1 MALASSSACGVL
13 NGYWG
18 QTSGPD
24 LRTFCDGG
32 IQYATLGFVNMA
44 PENDRSK
51 SGFPGINFSSHCWAG
66 AFPGSVGDTTQ
77 LLSHCESIKND
88 IPYCQAKGVKII
100 LSIGGE
106 YRKPQGAADSSS
118 DYKVSSNGNGEYFA
132 DFLYGAF
139 GPFSESW
146 KGPRPF
152 DAVDKHVAVDGF
164 DFDIEAMFDNEPYI
178 AMINKFRSLDS
189 KLLITGAPQCPT
201 NPQYFQMQGMI
212 QKAAFDALFIQFY
225 NNPVCDTLGN
235 GFNLEEWTRVVA
247 RSEKSKDA
255 KLFIGLP
262 ASPKAAGSGYI
273 GPAEVGKLIRKY
285 KDTKNFGGISLWDL
299 KDAVDNV
306 LEGKTYL
313 AHVLDALGSGCGP
326 ELSSTAA
333 YPSSTAAYSPA
344 VVHSL
349 SPAVYSTA
357 TAVYSSSVAPLH
369 CVSDSTGVTE
379 TVYPT
384 SRSYQLLPSNTI
396 LPASMAKDGDAT
408 TTVTRRVFTTKTV
421 STTTRVHVV
430 TYSAG
435 FTSCRDGELTKE
447 TMPLN
452 TPVGAA
458 STSSS
463 SSLAVEL
470 SSHTGSPRLA
480 PSPETRT
487 TYASYASPCL
497 ANKTVTKVV
506 TRSSTVYS
514 ERTTTYRHPSSPSS
528 SLDHLLRPAASSGCR
543 TPASV
548 LNCRNCSSFAAS
560 KPPFRPRVVSPPPVT
575 AAASRL
581 MWSLAALAVVAA
593 GQLWAA

>member
-1 MALASSSACGVL
+1 MALASSAYGVL

-24 LRTFCDGG
+24 LRAFCDSG
-32 IQYATLGFVNMA
+32 IHYATLGFVNMA

-66 AFPGSVGDTTQ
+66 AFNSSVGDATQ

-118 DYKVSSNGNGEYFA
+118 DYKVSTSENGEYFA

-178 AMINKFRSLDS
+178 AMINKFRSLDN
-189 KLLITGAPQCPT
+189 KLFITGAPQCPT

-225 NNPVCDTLGN
+225 NNPACDALGN
-235 GFNLEEWTRVVA
+235 GFNLEEWTRTVA
-247 RSEKSKDA
+247 RSDKSKDA

-262 ASPKAAGSGYI
+262 ASPKAAGSGYT
-273 GPAEVGKLIRKY
+273 GPAEVRKLICKF

-306 LEGKTYL
+306 LDGKTYL
-313 AHVLDALGSGCGP
+313 AHVLDALGTGCGP
-326 ELSSTAA
+326 VLSTAA

-344 VVHSL
+344 VVYSL
-349 SPAVYSTA
+349 SPAVCSST
-357 TAVYSSSVAPLH
+357 TAAYSSYVAPSH
-369 CVSDSTGVTE
+369 GVSHSTGVTE
-379 TVYPT
+379 TVYQA
-384 SRSYQLLPSNTI
+384 SRSSQPLPSTSI
-396 LPASMAKDGDAT
+396 LPGSMAQHGDTT

-430 TYSAG
+430 TCSAG
-435 FTSCRDGELTKE
+435 FTGGRDGKRTKE
-447 TMPLN
+447 MHEPQQENDNIDTHRLN
-452 TPVGAA
+452 RIQLPQ
-458 STSSS
+458 
-463 SSLAVEL
+463 
-470 SSHTGSPRLA
+470 P
-480 PSPETRT
+480 
-487 TYASYASPCL
+487 
-497 ANKTVTKVV
+497 
-506 TRSSTVYS
+506 
-514 ERTTTYRHPSSPSS
+514 
-528 SLDHLLRPAASSGCR
+528 
-543 TPASV
+543 
-548 LNCRNCSSFAAS
+548 
-560 KPPFRPRVVSPPPVT
+560 SPPPHRLGLPSPGLVLGLPELQQFRRIE
-575 AAASRL
+575 APVPAEDRIPASRYGRG
-581 MWSLAALAVVAA
+581 VAA
-593 GQLWAA
+593 GQESSCFGRRCCWTAVGGIGRA